1 MMSDVDTVCAQI
13 KRYEEEEPL
22 KGGGPRIDMLYM
34 SQAFSPLAPS
44 GREFSSTFYYQ
55 MGNWSIVA

>member
-1 MMSDVDTVCAQI
+1 VCAQI

-55 MGNWSIVA
+55 MRNWSIVA